1 MNPELK
7 SKIEALPNNPG
18 VYQYYDAEGVLIY
31 VGKAKALKKR
41 VISYFVKG
49 RHDSTKTLFL
59 VRKIVDVKYIVVSSE
74 MEALLLENSLI
85 KKHQPKYNIQLKD
98 DKTYPW
104 ICIKKERFPR
114 IFKTRN
120 VIKDGSEYYGPYAS
134 VRMLRAVMDLTVAVS
149 QIRNCNFNLSKE
161 NIEKG
166 KFKKCLEFH
175 LGNCQAPC
183 EGLQSENDYND
194 FVDSVRDVIKGN
206 LPRIT
211 NNLKNKMMAHSKGLE
226 FEKAESLK
234 QKIELIEKFQSRSV
248 VVTPS
253 MKNIEVYSI
262 VSDDKSAFINFMKV
276 NNGAIIQ
283 GHTVELRKR
292 LDEIDED
299 LLAFA
304 IMDLRTRFSLTAK
317 EVIVPFEIMQ
327 FDDEVRFIIPQRG
340 DKKALLDLSTKN
352 AKQFRFEKE
361 KQLDKR
367 NPSRRTDRILEL
379 IQKDM
384 RLQELP
390 VHIECFDNSN
400 FQGTNAVAAC
410 VVFRNGKPAKRDYRH
425 FNIKTV
431 VGPDDFASM
440 EEVVY
445 RRYKRL
451 QDEKKSLPQLII
463 IDGGKG
469 QLSSALTALE
479 RLDLRGK
486 IGIVGIAKKLEEIYF
501 PGDSIPIYI
510 DKRSES
516 LKVIQHLRNEAHR
529 FGITHHRNKRSKRAL
544 NTELNSIPGVGE
556 KTIKDLLREFKS
568 VKRVKEATEKEIAR
582 VVGQAR
588 ATTIVSYFN
597 KGSIL

>member
-1 MNPELK
+1 MNHELK

-18 VYQYYDAEGVLIY
+18 VYQYYDSEGALIY

-41 VISYFVKG
+41 VSSYFVKG

-59 VRKIVDVKYIVVSSE
+59 VRKIADIKYIVVGSE
-74 MEALLLENSLI
+74 TEALLLENSLI

-149 QIRNCNFNLSKE
+149 QIRNCNFNLSQE

-183 EGLQSENDYND
+183 EGLQSEADYNE

-211 NNLKNKMMAHSKGLE
+211 NNLKNKMMAHAKGLE
-226 FEKAESLK
+226 FEKAELLK

-253 MKNIEVYSI
+253 MKNVEVYSI
-262 VSDDKSAFINFMKV
+262 VTDDKSAFINFMKV

-283 GHTVELRKR
+283 GHTIELKKR
-292 LDEIDED
+292 LDETQED

-327 FDDEVRFIIPQRG
+327 FDDEVRFITPQRG
-340 DKKALLDLSTKN
+340 EKKALLDLSNKN

-367 NPSRRTDRILEL
+367 NPTRRTDRILEL
-379 IQKDM
+379 IKKDM
-384 RLQELP
+384 RLTELP

-410 VVFRNGKPAKRDYRH
+410 VVFRKAKPAKREYRH
-425 FNIKTV
+425 FNITTV
-431 VGPDDFASM
+431 EGPDDFASM

-451 QDEKKSLPQLII
+451 KVEKKSLPQLII

-469 QLSSALTALE
+469 QLSSAVTALE
-479 RLDLRGK
+479 KLGLRGQ
-486 IGIVGIAKKLEEIYF
+486 IGIVGIAKKLEEIFF
-501 PGDSIPIYI
+501 PGDSVPIYI

-529 FGITHHRNKRSKRAL
+529 FGITHHRNKRSKGAL
-544 NTELNSIPGVGE
+544 KTELNDIPGVGE
-556 KTIKDLLREFKS
+556 KTVKALLREFKS
-568 VKRVKEATEKEIAR
+568 VKRVREAKIAELTKA
-582 VVGQAR
+582 VGAAR
-588 ATTIVSYFN
+588 AKQIQAYFMKSN
-597 KGSIL
+597 

>member
-41 VISYFVKG
+41 VTSYFVKG

-211 NNLKNKMMAHSKGLE
+211 NNLKNKMMAHAKGLE
-226 FEKAESLK
+226 FEKAELLK

-253 MKNIEVYSI
+253 MKNVEVYSI
-262 VSDDKSAFINFMKV
+262 VTDDKSAFINFMKV

-283 GHTVELRKR
+283 GHTIELKKR
-292 LDEIDED
+292 LDETPED

-304 IMDLRTRFSLTAK
+304 MLDLRTRFLLTAK
-317 EVIVPFEIMQ
+317 EVIVPFDIIQ
-327 FDDEVRFIIPQRG
+327 FDEDVQFIVPQRG
-340 DKKALLDLSTKN
+340 DKKALLDLSMKN

-367 NPSRRTDRILEL
+367 NPTRRTDRILEL

-390 VHIECFDNSN
+390 IHIECFDNSN

-451 QDEKKSLPQLII
+451 QDENKSLPQLII
-463 IDGGKG
+463 VDGGKG

-529 FGITHHRNKRSKRAL
+529 FGITHHRNKRSKGAL

-582 VVGQAR
+582 VVGQTR

>member
-1 MNPELK
+1 
-7 SKIEALPNNPG
+7 
-18 VYQYYDAEGVLIY
+18 
-31 VGKAKALKKR
+31 
-41 VISYFVKG
+41 
-49 RHDSTKTLFL
+49 
-59 VRKIVDVKYIVVSSE
+59 
-74 MEALLLENSLI
+74 
-85 KKHQPKYNIQLKD
+85 
-98 DKTYPW
+98 
-104 ICIKKERFPR
+104 
-114 IFKTRN
+114 
-120 VIKDGSEYYGPYAS
+120 
-134 VRMLRAVMDLTVAVS
+134 
-149 QIRNCNFNLSKE
+149 
-161 NIEKG
+161 
-166 KFKKCLEFH
+166 
-175 LGNCQAPC
+175 
-183 EGLQSENDYND
+183 
-194 FVDSVRDVIKGN
+194 
-206 LPRIT
+206 
-211 NNLKNKMMAHSKGLE
+211 MMAHAKRLE
-226 FEKAESLK
+226 FEKAELLK

-253 MKNIEVYSI
+253 MKNVEVYSI
-262 VSDDKSAFINFMKV
+262 VTDDKSAFINFMKV

-283 GHTVELRKR
+283 GHTIELKKR
-292 LDEIDED
+292 LDETPEE

-304 IMDLRTRFSLTAK
+304 ILDFRTRFSLTAK
-317 EVIVPFEIMQ
+317 EVIVPFDIIQ
-327 FDDEVRFIIPQRG
+327 FDEEVQFIVPQRG
-340 DKKALLDLSTKN
+340 DKKALLDLSMKN

-367 NPSRRTDRILEL
+367 NPTRRTDRILEL

-390 VHIECFDNSN
+390 IHIECFDNSN

-451 QDEKKSLPQLII
+451 QAENKSLPQLII
-463 IDGGKG
+463 VDGGKG

-529 FGITHHRNKRSKRAL
+529 FGITHHRNKRSKGAL

>member
-7 SKIEALPNNPG
+7 SKIDALPNQPG
-18 VYQYYDAEGVLIY
+18 VYQYYDSEGVLIY

-41 VISYFVKG
+41 VSSYFVKG
-49 RHDSTKTLFL
+49 RYDSAKTLFL
-59 VRKIVDVKYIVVSSE
+59 VRKIVDVKYILVNSE
-74 MEALLLENSLI
+74 LEALLLENSLI

-134 VRMLRAVMDLTVAVS
+134 VRMMRAVLELTNSVS
-149 QIRNCNFNLSKE
+149 QIRTCNFNLSKE

-183 EGLQSENDYND
+183 EGLQSEADYND

-211 NNLKNKMMAHSKGLE
+211 KKLKEKMMSHSKSLE
-226 FEKAESLK
+226 FEKAELLK
-234 QKIELIEKFQSRSV
+234 KKLELVEKFQSRSV
-248 VVTPS
+248 VVTPT
-253 MKNIEVYSI
+253 MKNVEVYSI
-262 VSDDKSAFINFMKV
+262 VTDEKSGFVNFMRV

-283 GHTVELRKR
+283 GHTIELKKR
-292 LDEIDED
+292 LDESPEE

-304 IMDLRTRFSLTAK
+304 IMDLRARFSSTAK
-317 EVIVPFEIMQ
+317 EVIVPFEIIQ
-327 FDDEVRFIIPQRG
+327 FDEEVRFTIPQRG

-367 NPSRRTDRILEL
+367 NPTRRTDRILSL

-410 VVFRNGKPAKRDYRH
+410 VVFKNAKPAKREYRH

-431 VGPDDFASM
+431 EGPDDFASM

-445 RRYKRL
+445 RRYRRL
-451 QDEKKSLPQLII
+451 QDENKSMPQLII

-479 RLDLRGK
+479 KLNLRGK

-529 FGITHHRNKRSKRAL
+529 FGITHHRNKRSKGAL
-544 NTELNSIPGVGE
+544 KTELNDIPGVGE

-568 VKRVKEATEKEIAR
+568 VKRVKEASEKEIAR

-588 ATTIVSYFN
+588 AITIVRFFN
-597 KGSIL
+597 K

>member
-7 SKIEALPNNPG
+7 SKIEALPNEPG
-18 VYQYYDAEGVLIY
+18 IYQYYDAEGVLIY

-41 VISYFVKG
+41 VSSYFVKG

-59 VRKIVDVKYIVVSSE
+59 VRKIVDVKYIITNSE
-74 MEALLLENSLI
+74 LEALLLENSLI

-98 DKTYPW
+98 GKTYPW

-134 VRMLRAVMDLTVAVS
+134 VRMLRAVMELTIAVS
-149 QIRNCNFNLSKE
+149 QIRNCNFSLSKE

-183 EGLQSENDYND
+183 EGLQTEDDYND

-206 LPRIT
+206 LPKIT
-211 NNLKNKMMAHSKGLE
+211 KKLKAKMLDHSSTLQ
-226 FEKAESLK
+226 FEKAELLK
-234 QKIELIEKFQSRSV
+234 QKIALIEKFKSRSV
-248 VVTPS
+248 VVSPTI
-253 MKNIEVYSI
+253 KNVEVYSI
-262 VSDDKSAFINFMKV
+262 HTDEKSGFVNFMLV
-276 NNGAIIQ
+276 NNGAIVQ
-283 GHTVELRKR
+283 GHTIELKKQ
-292 LDEIDED
+292 LDESPEE

-304 IMDLRTRFSLTAK
+304 IMDLRTRFSSTAK
-317 EVIVPFEIMQ
+317 EIIVPFEIIQ
-327 FDDEVRFIIPQRG
+327 FDEDVRFIIPQRG
-340 DKKALLDLSTKN
+340 EKKALLDLSTKN
-352 AKQFRFEKE
+352 AKQFQFEKE

-367 NPSRRTDRILEL
+367 NPTRRTDRILTL

-384 RLQELP
+384 RLKELP

-410 VVFRNGKPAKRDYRH
+410 VVFKNAKPAKREYRH

-431 VGPDDFASM
+431 EGSDDYASM

-451 QDEKKSLPQLII
+451 LDEKKSLPQLII

-479 RLDLRGK
+479 KLDLRGK

-529 FGITHHRNKRSKRAL
+529 FGITHHRNKRSKGAL
-544 NTELNSIPGVGE
+544 KTELDSIPGVGE
-556 KTIKDLLREFKS
+556 KTIKDLLRTFKS
-568 VKRVKEATEKEIAR
+568 VKRVKEASEKEIAS
-582 VVGQAR
+582 VVGQTR
-588 ATTIVSYFN
+588 AISIVNYFS
-597 KGSIL
+597 K